1 VECLDF
7 HIQSQVASSPNPVST
22 RHGSNTSWPKGLIR
36 GVSISTFSA
45 SSPNPVSV
53 AEHSMLPYRL
63 VCLTCDM
70 VGLCIADQGFDVLAM
85 QGLGMYEKLVIPSF
99 HSAPLISF
107 LTLSLSHDFLPRLK
121 PQNDSLFALPSFCD
135 ACCSCNL
142 TSRPI

>member
-1 VECLDF
+1 
-7 HIQSQVASSPNPVST
+7 
-22 RHGSNTSWPKGLIR
+22 
-36 GVSISTFSA
+36 
-45 SSPNPVSV
+45 
-53 AEHSMLPYRL
+53 MLPYRL
-63 VCLTCDM
+63 VCMTCDM

-121 PQNDSLFALPSFCD
+121 PQNDSLFALPSLGD

-142 TSRPI
+142 TSQPI